1 MLIFAIDDEP
11 KMLKLLH
18 KSIERA
24 APKAEIMN
32 FPLGTKALKAIEDQ
46 KLKPNVVFSDI
57 RMPKLDGLALAVKIK
72 KASPNTKI
80 IFVTGYSEYAVEA
93 FGIRANGYLMKPV
106 KPEDIRKEID
116 YVVPAITEPSGKLQV
131 QCFGKFEV
139 FCGGAPVQFKR
150 LQTKELFAFLIDQKG
165 TFCTSEEIALAI
177 WEDEIDKKV
186 LSHRLRNLVSDLR
199 STLDAI
205 NQKDVIIRTNRT
217 IAVNRSMVDCDY
229 YRMLEGD
236 MNAVNTFAGEYMRQ
250 YSWAKITEGDL
261 YFKLQRD

>member
-18 KSIERA
+18 KAIEKA
-24 APKAEIMN
+24 APKAEIMD
-32 FPLGTKALKAIEDQ
+32 FSLGTEALKTMEAQ
-46 KLKPNVVFSDI
+46 KLKPNIVFSDI
-57 RMPKLDGLALAVKIK
+57 RMPKLDGLELAVRIK
-72 KASPNTKI
+72 KFSPNTKM
-80 IFVTGYSEYAVEA
+80 IFVTGYSEYAVAA

-116 YVVPAITEPSGKLQV
+116 YVVPAFTEHSGKLQV

-139 FCGGAPVQFKR
+139 FWEGAPVQFKR

-177 WEDEIDKKV
+177 WEDESDKKV

-205 NQKDVIIRTNRT
+205 GQKDVVIRTNRT
-217 IAVNRSMVDCDY
+217 IAVNRSLIDCDY

-236 MNAVNTFAGEYMRQ
+236 MDAVNTFAGEYMRQ

-261 YFKLQRD
+261 HFRLQRD